1 MPGGPPS
8 IYYAGPI
15 WSRRKVRNDDFINA
29 ATLPGMPPAVGAA
42 HSQGQEIRKTFLMLV
57 CVHDGRHFRGFINAR
72 SFVDKVLSRLEG
84 HTPLE
89 NSGNDLEDGKKPP
102 GRSKTNLEPPL

>member
-1 MPGGPPS
+1 MTSSTQPPCPVCRQPL
-8 IYYAGPI
+8 ALRTAKG
-15 WSRRKVRNDDFINA
+15 RKS
-29 ATLPGMPPAVGAA
+29 G
-42 HSQGQEIRKTFLMLV
+42 KTFLMLV

-102 GRSKTNLEPPL
+102 GRSKTNLERDS